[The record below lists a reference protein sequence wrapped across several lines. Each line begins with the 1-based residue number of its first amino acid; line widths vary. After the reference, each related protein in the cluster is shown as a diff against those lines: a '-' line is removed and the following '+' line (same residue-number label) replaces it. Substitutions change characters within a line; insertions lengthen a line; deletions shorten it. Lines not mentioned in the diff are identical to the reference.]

1 MPDFLQTTHRDISWF
16 KQADELNQLEMR
28 PPFQRNLVWTTKQKS
43 FLIDSILN
51 GFPIPELY
59 MQDII
64 QEDGS
69 KKYVVVDGQQRITSC
84 LEYIHG
90 DFELDGKDSPSLGG
104 VSFDDLNP
112 NQKKKLYGYQFVVRM
127 LPEISDIE
135 LREIFQRLNRNN
147 VVLNPQELRQAT
159 YWGQFIKLMN
169 KLANHELWSK
179 IDVFTSTDI
188 KRMKDVEF
196 ISELSIALLHGVQN
210 KKQTLDKYYELY
222 EEEFGEKFEVQEKF
236 DRVLRE
242 IIKILPDIG
251 NTRWSKKTDFY
262 TLFVLFSKY
271 TDLMPLSDSKRDGLR
286 SKLLEFAENI
296 DKLVRV
302 EKEEGQLQETSE
314 NVVQYTLNLRASSDL
329 GARRKRQQALED
341 ELKIME

>member
-1 MPDFLQTTHRDISWF
+1 MADFLQTTHRDISWF
-16 KQADELNQLEMR
+16 KQADELDQLEMR

-69 KKYVVVDGQQRITSC
+69 KKYIVVDGQQRITSC

-90 DFELDGKDSPSLGG
+90 DFEIDGKDSPSLGG
-104 VSFDDLNP
+104 LSFDDLNA

-159 YWGQFIKLMN
+159 YWGQFIKVMN
-169 KLANHELWSK
+169 KLATHELWQK
-179 IDVFTSTDI
+179 IDVFTATDI

-196 ISELSIALLHGVQN
+196 ISELSIAVLHGVQN

-222 EEEFGEKFEVQEKF
+222 EEEFPEKFELQDKF
-236 DRVLRE
+236 DKVLRE
-242 IIKILPDIG
+242 IIKILPQIG

-262 TLFVLFSKY
+262 TLFVLLSKY
-271 TDLMPLSDSKRDGLR
+271 TELMPMSDAKRKTLGNGLM
-286 SKLLEFAENI
+286 EFADKI

-302 EKEEGQLQETSE
+302 EKEEGEIAETSE
-314 NVVQYTLNLRASSDL
+314 NVVQYTLNLRASTDL
-329 GARRKRQQALED
+329 GARRKRQEALD
-341 ELKIME
+341 SELNIME